1 MADVF
6 ISYHDKTEGILARN
20 IAKILENKGIR
31 CWYAKRDVSAGD
43 DFAHEVITQI
53 ENCKVFLLLLD
64 DGAAHS
70 SHVENE
76 VANAFG
82 RKKIMP
88 YQTDKKDVKNVPW
101 VRYYLKQI
109 QIVPLPNLYALAE
122 EIAGALGR
130 PVKSA
135 SPTYPPE
142 TKAKN
147 TALAEGVGGVLML
160 LCVIAGIRGGFL
172 FGGSLGSYLGYYVGW
187 AFSYAVMLVTATL
200 MRIKNIAE
208 SNFGEFAGFL
218 GMALILAMFIEGQ
231 FFGFSVGLEL
241 RQGIF
246 LRLVFTLLSGYVHS
260 NIFVFLIGVFII
272 LGTRTPF
279 SK

>member
-1 MADVF
+1 
-6 ISYHDKTEGILARN
+6 
-20 IAKILENKGIR
+20 
-31 CWYAKRDVSAGD
+31 
-43 DFAHEVITQI
+43 
-53 ENCKVFLLLLD
+53 
-64 DGAAHS
+64 
-70 SHVENE
+70 
-76 VANAFG
+76 
-82 RKKIMP
+82 
-88 YQTDKKDVKNVPW
+88 
-101 VRYYLKQI
+101 
-109 QIVPLPNLYALAE
+109 
-122 EIAGALGR
+122 
-130 PVKSA
+130 
-135 SPTYPPE
+135 
-142 TKAKN
+142 
-147 TALAEGVGGVLML
+147 ML

-260 NIFVFLIGVFII
+260 NIFVFLITNF
-272 LGTRTPF
+272 
-279 SK
+279 